1 MTKKEWE
8 IFEELIKKIY
18 EISLSDYTIEIEHD
32 TKLKGKSGASHQ
44 IDVFVQIFM
53 PLITIKEIV
62 ECKYWNS
69 KVKKSQV
76 TVLDSIKDEVN
87 ANRATI
93 ISRKGFQKGAIQYAR
108 FHGINL
114 YKIIT
119 PDELGI
125 HTAVFETKGM
135 VNEVVEVKVELE
147 AKDIIQLGETFQKDH
162 NKKKYNEVT
171 IYNYKGEPVSN
182 IFDLIE
188 DAFNR
193 LQKMPE
199 VGLKVRADFL
209 RCHILIDGDKKNLNY
224 IEIHVQKR
232 FVDEETSE
240 YVKTTK
246 LLIHDVV
253 NDKCFL
259 VEKPINFAFLEK

>member
-1 MTKKEWE
+1 MTKKEWK
-8 IFEELIKKIY
+8 IFEELIKNIY
-18 EISLSDYTIEIEHD
+18 VISLSDYTIEVEHD
-32 TKLKGKSGASHQ
+32 IKLKGKSGASHQ

-69 KVKKSQV
+69 KVKKTQV
-76 TVLDSIKDEVN
+76 TTLDGIKDEVN

-93 ISRKGFQKGAIQYAR
+93 FSRKGFQKGAIQYAR

-119 PDELGI
+119 PNELGI

-147 AKDIIQLGETFQKDH
+147 AKEIKQLGEIVQIDH
-162 NKKKYNEVT
+162 NKKNYNEVT
-171 IYNYKGEPVSN
+171 IYNDKGEPVSN

-188 DAFNR
+188 DSFNR

-199 VGLKVRADFL
+199 AGLKVRADFL
-209 RCHILIDGDKKNLNY
+209 RCHMLIDGDERNINY

-232 FVDEETSE
+232 FADEETSE
-240 YVKTTK
+240 YVKDTK
-246 LLIHDVV
+246 LLIHDAV

-259 VEKPINFAFLEK
+259 VEKPVNYTFLEK